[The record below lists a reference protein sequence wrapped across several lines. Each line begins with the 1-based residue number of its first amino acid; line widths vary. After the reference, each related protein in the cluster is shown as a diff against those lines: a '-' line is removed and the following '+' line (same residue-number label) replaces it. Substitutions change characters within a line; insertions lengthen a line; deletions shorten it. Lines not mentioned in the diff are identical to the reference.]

1 MYYICQCTPKTSKW
15 MATTRNWHFFSH
27 VWPTTIF
34 RWESRAGCLE
44 NDHNDPA
51 ALGVHLQRAR
61 QYLVSWAKVDMCAK
75 FQQHPMISVGI
86 FLRFVGWDYRQIRSW
101 VVKHVLRTIWQH
113 VSYCSEDFE
122 ILFGFSILNSA
133 SLCFQGF
140 SAIFFFAWFDTCVFL
155 SISAE
160 DISKDPAY

>member
-1 MYYICQCTPKTSKW
+1 
-15 MATTRNWHFFSH
+15 
-27 VWPTTIF
+27 
-34 RWESRAGCLE
+34 
-44 NDHNDPA
+44 
-51 ALGVHLQRAR
+51 
-61 QYLVSWAKVDMCAK
+61 MCAK

-122 ILFGFSILNSA
+122 MLFGFSILNSA

-160 DISKDPAY
+160 DISTDPAY